1 MRTAPR
7 LNRALGALLLAAF
20 VASPAIA
27 AEERFS
33 NRLEGH
39 LSVGYA
45 KLFSN
50 DAPSGS
56 LSVGGGLDYPVAGAF
71 RAGIDIGFD
80 LLGTRSV
87 ERGSLAAN
95 VNYSEFDAAALVHWM
110 PHLGPLE
117 RVSVGPAFVSARA
130 DLSTAGG
137 GAAFSDLAVEQSG
150 GGLVADVTFMQAAG
164 RPVRLGVEAG
174 VRKAWLRD
182 TDWTVAV
189 ARLTVHY

>member
-1 MRTAPR
+1 VRTPGCLSR
-7 LNRALGALLLAAF
+7 VLVVVLLAAI
-20 VASPAIA
+20 VASPAGA

-45 KLFSN
+45 KLFASN
-50 DAPSGS
+50 APSGS
-56 LSVGGGLDYPVAGAF
+56 MSVGAGLDYPVVQNF
-71 RAGIDIGFD
+71 RAGVDIGFD
-80 LLGTRSV
+80 LLGTNSV

-95 VNYSEFDAAALVHWM
+95 VNFSEFDVAALIHWT

-117 RVSVGPAFVSARA
+117 RVSVGPAFISARA

-137 GAAFSDLAVEQSG
+137 GAAFSDLAVEQSA
-150 GGLVADVTFMQAAG
+150 GGLVADVTFMQGPG
-164 RPVRLGVEAG
+164 RPVRLGLEAG

-182 TDWTVAV
+182 TDWTVAT